1 MWFTFHE
8 DADVC
13 YLLDINKDHKVTK
26 VANIATNNFDHQL
39 AYGTILYGSLCE
51 VNEKQVFIIED
62 MYYFCG
68 LLVKHF
74 TFGEKLTYYKTL
86 MTMKTKTQMSI
97 KVALPY
103 MCMVTGD
110 NTLLE
115 SMPFYESMTAKTA
128 YTTHHVQFRS
138 SKTIAPYLNHVY
150 KKRSVE
156 KVDADEDTPF
166 LFPRNDLDHYVQMNL
181 KAAVF
186 RVMADIQNDVY
197 HLFAYDG
204 YTNIAYIGSRDS
216 SVYMNKLFRNIR
228 ENTNVDYGEESEDED
243 IFQNT
248 SLDKYVDLKKEYKM
262 HCVYNAKFKKWV
274 PVHVVDT
281 AGLRDTKSV
290 DEVEKI
296 GIERA
301 WAQVADAD
309 VVVLLHDLS
318 RANDTEY
325 EARQA
330 ALIKQ
335 IMLQK
340 SSHSPLLHV
349 FNKTDL
355 VSAVGESMMQ
365 QPAIC
370 ISAKTGQGLQE
381 LRAYL
386 LHSVGWQAEHQE
398 GVFSARQRHVQALE
412 QVQMHTGQA
421 LGVLETPCPALDL
434 LAEELRCAQQQL
446 SILTGEKSADDLL
459 GEIFSRFCIGK

>member
-1 MWFTFHE
+1 MEPINRFPKLELSYETVAHKKVSPNYDICISIPNGKKTFMWFTFHE
-8 DADVC
+8 DTDVC
-13 YLLDINKDHKVTK
+13 YLLEINKDHKVTK
-26 VANIATNNFDHQL
+26 IVNVGTDNFDHQL

-103 MCMVTGD
+103 MCMVVGD
-110 NTLLE
+110 NALLE
-115 SMPFYESMTAKTA
+115 SMPFYESMTSMTA

-156 KVDADEDTPF
+156 KVEADEDTPF

-186 RVMADIQNDVY
+186 RVTADIQNDVY

-274 PVHVVDT
+274 PVHVVDE
-281 AGLRDTKSV
+281 KS
-290 DEVEKI
+290 
-296 GIERA
+296 R
-301 WAQVADAD
+301 
-309 VVVLLHDLS
+309 
-318 RANDTEY
+318 
-325 EARQA
+325 
-330 ALIKQ
+330 
-335 IMLQK
+335 
-340 SSHSPLLHV
+340 
-349 FNKTDL
+349 L
-355 VSAVGESMMQ
+355 VSLKELMRT
-365 QPAIC
+365 QPNTNAGYKPNTNAGYKPHTNAGYKPHTNAGYKPHTNAGYKPHTNGYKPHTNAAYKPHTNAGYKPHTNAGYKPHTNAGYKPHTNDGYK
-370 ISAKTGQGLQE
+370 SYKT
-381 LRAYL
+381 
-386 LHSVGWQAEHQE
+386 
-398 GVFSARQRHVQALE
+398 FSKNVH
-412 QVQMHTGQA
+412 
-421 LGVLETPCPALDL
+421 
-434 LAEELRCAQQQL
+434 
-446 SILTGEKSADDLL
+446 K
-459 GEIFSRFCIGK
+459 